1 MGGTLAPT
9 AAPGGIAGTGVMA
22 FIQLHKN
29 DDFVAPPPPPQAAAA
44 YKSKGEESGGVIAMM
59 DSLIADLDKEMQESE
74 VNEKNSQEEYESF
87 MKDSAEK
94 RALDS
99 KAITDK
105 SSAKADMEKA
115 LSQSNTEHTDKVKE
129 LMATAEVLSTTHGE
143 CDWLLQNFEARK

>member
-1 MGGTLAPT
+1 
-9 AAPGGIAGTGVMA
+9 
-22 FIQLHKN
+22 
-29 DDFVAPPPPPQAAAA
+29 
-44 YKSKGEESGGVIAMM
+44 MM

-74 VNEKNSQEEYESF
+74 VNEKNAQEEYEDF

-115 LSQSNTEHTDKVKE
+115 LSTSGTEHTDKVKE
-129 LMATAEVLSTTHGE
+129 LMATEEVLSTTHGE
-143 CDWLLQNFEARK
+143 CDWLLENFGARKAAREGEVESLKKAKAILSGADFGLVQVKSSRALRGA